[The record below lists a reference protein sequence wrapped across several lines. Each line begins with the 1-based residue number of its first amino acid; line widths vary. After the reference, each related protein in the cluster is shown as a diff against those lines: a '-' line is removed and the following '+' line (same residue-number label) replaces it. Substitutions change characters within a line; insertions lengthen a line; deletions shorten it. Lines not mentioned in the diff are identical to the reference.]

1 MCKITNYPKE
11 INSIKL
17 TPVLPT
23 ELPPRNA
30 IILKFINNTIKLED
44 IQVQTPQQYR
54 EHKGEK
60 ALTSSNA
67 GIHQSQVQYKEFY
80 RNNQHDYNV
89 WPKLSS
95 NLSLPSTTINAI
107 PIWNF
112 ELKQIQ
118 EELYNLKH
126 QNELGIK
133 RWKMKHEPQIQKIP
147 QGWELINLQFKTQAE
162 AIVDIYT
169 TLSESLPPAI
179 QSIQTINHAMKES
192 NKFETGENER
202 QRKELIYATI
212 NETISLLNNRLYL
225 LANHQQKLKT
235 LMDKQ
240 RFIVE
245 SAHIAD
251 LDILLTTYTL
261 QILILTGVGSKI
273 KQLPKIS
280 DYYWISQEGT
290 NAFGGVAILFHKTLK
305 TKLITQKR
313 DFLLVELDILSKPIL
328 LGAVYILPGKS
339 IPQDIFD
346 TYVDKSFY
354 IFGDYNA
361 KHTDWFCTNNN
372 ASGVQLRNW
381 LDNTGR
387 EMIYPN
393 QPTSKRSTEEKIEK
407 RNSFKSQGNNIWKYR
422 HSTFHPYAPSFE
434 GLTANNGIIRDH
446 QVIADTLANY
456 YEKHFE
462 TPAIDPNNI
471 SHIDAMKEYDVFTE

>member
-245 SAHIAD
+245 
-251 LDILLTTYTL
+251 
-261 QILILTGVGSKI
+261 
-273 KQLPKIS
+273 
-280 DYYWISQEGT
+280 
-290 NAFGGVAILFHKTLK
+290 
-305 TKLITQKR
+305 
-313 DFLLVELDILSKPIL
+313 
-328 LGAVYILPGKS
+328 
-339 IPQDIFD
+339 
-346 TYVDKSFY
+346 
-354 IFGDYNA
+354 
-361 KHTDWFCTNNN
+361 
-372 ASGVQLRNW
+372 
-381 LDNTGR
+381 
-387 EMIYPN
+387 
-393 QPTSKRSTEEKIEK
+393 
-407 RNSFKSQGNNIWKYR
+407 
-422 HSTFHPYAPSFE
+422 
-434 GLTANNGIIRDH
+434 
-446 QVIADTLANY
+446 
-456 YEKHFE
+456 
-462 TPAIDPNNI
+462 
-471 SHIDAMKEYDVFTE
+471 